1 MDIDNVNKA
10 DHEDV
15 YSCEGDTSAEGGS
28 ILIHNISLLVE
39 GMYNMVKGKEYI
51 RERVRKDASQ
61 ANGLSSKVNSV
72 ISVHRLRRTNVK
84 PALKNAYI
92 EKEKCSRN
100 WQKLELPK
108 QRILSPTSTAGQSS
122 TEVCSSVVQHLN

>member
-10 DHEDV
+10 DHQDV

-39 GMYNMVKGKEYI
+39 GMYNKVKGKKI
-51 RERVRKDASQ
+51 HQGASSERVRKDASR

-72 ISVHRLRRTNVK
+72 ISEVIYEMFH
-84 PALKNAYI
+84 
-92 EKEKCSRN
+92 
-100 WQKLELPK
+100 
-108 QRILSPTSTAGQSS
+108 ILNCGV
-122 TEVCSSVVQHLN
+122 EIK